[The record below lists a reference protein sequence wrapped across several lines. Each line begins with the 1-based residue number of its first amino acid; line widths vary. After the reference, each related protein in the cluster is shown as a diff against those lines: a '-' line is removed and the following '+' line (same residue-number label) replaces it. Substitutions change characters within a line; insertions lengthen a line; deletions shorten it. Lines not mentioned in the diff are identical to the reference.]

1 MSPVLTTILI
11 LGIAMTSLSFSG
23 GNGLSASAATLDGKW
38 QAVEAELAGKKFPA
52 EVTTGIQLA
61 IDGEKYLVTTN
72 DGEDRGTV
80 RCFADEKPSAME
92 ITGTDGPNKGKTF
105 LAIYKLD
112 GEKLVVCYDLT
123 GKARPK
129 EFKTEPK
136 SMLFLVTY
144 RKLKS

>member
-1 MSPVLTTILI
+1 MSPLATTILFMVMTATAGE
-11 LGIAMTSLSFSG
+11 LGG
-23 GNGLSASAATLDGKW
+23 GGPTKAASALDGKW
-38 QAVEAELAGKKFPA
+38 QAVEAELAGKKFPPQVA
-52 EVTTGIQLA
+52 QSIQLTM
-61 IDGEKYLVTTN
+61 DGDTYLVTTGE
-72 DGEDRGTV
+72 GEDRGTTRV
-80 RCFADEKPSAME
+80 TPDAKPSAID
-92 ITGTDGPNKGKTF
+92 ITGTIGPNKGKTF

-112 GEKLVVCYDLT
+112 GEKLVICYDLT

>member
-1 MSPVLTTILI
+1 M
-11 LGIAMTSLSFSG
+11 
-23 GNGLSASAATLDGKW
+23 
-38 QAVEAELAGKKFPA
+38 
-52 EVTTGIQLA
+52 
-61 IDGEKYLVTTN
+61 
-72 DGEDRGTV
+72 
-80 RCFADEKPSAME
+80 
-92 ITGTDGPNKGKTF
+92 GPNKGKTF

-112 GEKLVVCYDLT
+112 GDKLVICYDLT